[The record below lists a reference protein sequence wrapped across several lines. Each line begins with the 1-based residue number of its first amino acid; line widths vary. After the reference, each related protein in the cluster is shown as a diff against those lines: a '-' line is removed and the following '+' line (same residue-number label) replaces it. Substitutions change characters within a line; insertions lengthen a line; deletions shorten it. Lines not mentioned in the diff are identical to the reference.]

1 MPEMKAPSDKLLRR
15 VAWLLLGV
23 AVYVPAAFLLSMLT
37 YAKPYVWYDQYLSAL
52 GLIRLPDGS
61 PNTIASW
68 LLFNS
73 ALVVAGLGS
82 AAYFLVRGWDYATT
96 TPSHTWFRRIR
107 GGLLG
112 VFGVA
117 GGIGLVMIGLIPYD
131 CNPDWHNYST
141 YVALAGLGPAV
152 VLCIFSPCGRFANCA
167 VSLSWSA
174 VAMLVGA
181 VLCAMRDLA
190 IKGQLLRHGPCQ
202 QKLLVLGFYLFIVTH
217 AILLF
222 QNTSRHSCQ
231 R

>member
-1 MPEMKAPSDKLLRR
+1 MKAPSNHLLRR
-15 VAWLLLGV
+15 VAWLLLCV
-23 AVYVPAAFLLSMLT
+23 AVYVPVAFLLSMVV

-52 GLIRLPDGS
+52 GLIRLPDGT

-73 ALVVAGLGS
+73 ALVVAGIGS
-82 AAYFLVRGWDYATT
+82 AVYFLVRGWDFAISSS
-96 TPSHTWFRRIR
+96 PTWFRRIR
-107 GGLLG
+107 GWLLAA
-112 VFGVA
+112 FGIM
-117 GGIGLVMIGLIPYD
+117 GGAGLVMIGLIPYD

-141 YVALAGLGPAV
+141 YIALGGLGHV
-152 VLCIFSPCGRFANCA
+152 VPLCVFSPNGRFANRS
-167 VSLSWSA
+167 VNLSWGA
-174 VAMLVGA
+174 VAVLVGT

-190 IKGQLLRHGPCQ
+190 LKGQLLRYGPCQ

-222 QNTSRHSCQ
+222 RHTAH